1 MAFIE
6 SLRKLMGWCPMKSS
20 LGKRAQIDCS
30 SGFKSVNR
38 SIQLD
43 SSLVNPHENRIP
55 KVQVSLFD
63 FEALITTIFVS
74 IISFTTSLLVWA
86 YIPEDSFLI
95 IFSGLVMF
103 LMPLIFFLNRPNT
116 AVVTSGKIIIKKPL
130 RKPIVVEKEDI
141 RQISVTKNRD
151 HSLRWL
157 IRSFYVIFLPLY
169 LGEGIIKALRNLE
182 RSFPDYIVFSLFLV
196 RLAGVAIFLA
206 LFYNFELLAPYQQTL
221 KVTTNSNLNL
231 QFYTEKP
238 KELVAILKN
247 EAK

>member
-1 MAFIE
+1 
-6 SLRKLMGWCPMKSS
+6 MKVAMKNTSKET
-20 LGKRAQIDCS
+20 LDRMDWVLDLFPDLKKFWKKNGGHL
-30 SGFKSVNR
+30 SGGQKQML
-38 SIQLD
+38 SIA
-43 SSLVNPHENRIP
+43 R
-55 KVQVSLFD
+55 
-63 FEALITTIFVS
+63 
-74 IISFTTSLLVWA
+74 A
-86 YIPEDSFLI
+86 YINENDLLLI
-95 IFSGLVMF
+95 DEPSKGL
-103 LMPLIFFLNRPNT
+103 
-116 AVVTSGKIIIKKPL
+116 A
-130 RKPIVVEKEDI
+130 PIVVEKEDI